1 MRALEV
7 RRLGLVPYADGLELQ
22 RRLVEDRK
30 ADRIPDTLLLLQHP
44 HVLTVGVKKD
54 GKEHILAT
62 PERLSSLNVDVFE
75 TGRGGD
81 VTYHGPGQLVGY
93 PIIDLNP
100 DRRDVHKYVRDLE
113 EVMIRVCADYGLA
126 AGRVAGFSGAWL
138 KSDRGE
144 EKIGA
149 IGVRISR
156 WITSHGFAF
165 NVTTNIDF
173 FNLIVPCGIADKG
186 VTSLAAKLGNA
197 PAMTAVEDRFVE
209 HFATVFDR
217 TVRHSQEASASTYP
231 RIVVSKRTRSRV
243 ESDGM
248 TSDAS
253 PVGCSVTGII
263 AERPAVPSS
272 RVTATCAA

>member
-1 MRALEV
+1 MAV

-54 GKEHILAT
+54 GRSHILAS
-62 PERLSSLNVDVFE
+62 PDRLSALGVDVFE

-93 PIIDLNP
+93 PILNLDP
-100 DRRDVHKYVRDLE
+100 DRRDVHRYVRDLE
-113 EVMIRVCADYGLA
+113 EVMIRVCADYGLE
-126 AGRVAGFSGAWL
+126 AGRVKGFSGAWL
-138 KSDRGE
+138 GD

-165 NVTTNIDF
+165 NVTTDVDF

-186 VTSLAAKLGNA
+186 VTSLASKLGQPPSMA
-197 PAMTAVEDRFVE
+197 EVESRFVS
-209 HFATVFDR
+209 HFAAVFSR
-217 TVRHSQEASASTYP
+217 IPAPTHAVST
-231 RIVVSKRTRSRV
+231 S
-243 ESDGM
+243 
-248 TSDAS
+248 
-253 PVGCSVTGII
+253 
-263 AERPAVPSS
+263 
-272 RVTATCAA
+272 